1 MATANEAARNTGGPT
16 SHTQNQMANLDF
28 EDATRPATNAFIA
41 LTGPANAGKTYT
53 ALAMATGMGT
63 TVGVCDTERGRAS
76 HYAGHFP
83 FKHLRMP
90 DFRPQTLVRALA
102 VGAQRGIDVMV
113 IDSGT
118 HYWSG
123 RGGVL
128 EQVDRTTSSSR
139 SGNAFTSGWK
149 SVKPIEHE
157 MWDAVMA
164 YPGHVIMT
172 LRVKT
177 AYELVT
183 NKSGG
188 VEPKKVGL
196 KPDQRADAEYE
207 FDFVGDLDMEHTM
220 TVSKCSYP
228 GLFESGE
235 RIELP
240 NTETGNK
247 IVKWL
252 NEGTPMPT
260 VQDYVNRIMKPD
272 STYEQ
277 LLALYRGELSQRGLL
292 GAALFAPD
300 TNEQTTLGG
309 LIARI
314 GGIRKTAAETAAAT
328 TQTNQA
334 EQNDHTP
341 ERSAA

>member
-1 MATANEAARNTGGPT
+1 MAQATQAAASAGGPT
-16 SHTQNQMANLDF
+16 QHTQNQGYRLDF
-28 EDATRPATNAFIA
+28 EPVTRPATNAFIA

-53 ALAMATGMGT
+53 SLAMATGMGT
-63 TVGVCDTERGRAS
+63 NIGVCDTERGRAS
-76 HYAGHFP
+76 HYAGLFP

-90 DFRPQTLVRALA
+90 DFRPQTLVQALA
-102 VGAQRGIDVMV
+102 VGAQRGIDVMI

-128 EQVDRTTSSSR
+128 EQVDRTTGDSR
-139 SGNAFTSGWK
+139 SKNAFTSGWK
-149 SVKPIEHE
+149 SVKPIEHQ
-157 MWDAVMA
+157 MWDAIMA

-177 AYELVT
+177 AYELVR
-183 NKSGG
+183 NENGG

-207 FDFVGDLDMEHTM
+207 FDFVGDLDMRHTM

-235 RIELP
+235 QIEMP
-240 NTETGNK
+240 DTETGAK
-247 IVKWL
+247 IAKWL

-260 VQDYVNRIMKPD
+260 VQDYVARVMKPE

-277 LLALYRGELSQRGLL
+277 CLALFRGELSQRGLL
-292 GAALFAPD
+292 GAALFDPD
-300 TNEQTTLGG
+300 TEEQTTLGG
-309 LIARI
+309 LVARI
-314 GGIRKTAAETAAAT
+314 GAARKAAAEGAPTASQAAQGGNT
-328 TQTNQA
+328 EGN
-334 EQNDHTP
+334 
-341 ERSAA
+341 AA

>member
-1 MATANEAARNTGGPT
+1 MAPATEAPARTTAEGPT
-16 SHTQNQMANLDF
+16 QHVPNQTDGLDF
-28 EDATRPATNAFIA
+28 EDATRPATNAVIA
-41 LTGPANAGKTYT
+41 LTGPSNSGKTYS

-63 TVGVCDTERGRAS
+63 NIGVCDTERGRAS
-76 HYAGHFP
+76 HYADLFP

-102 VGAQRGIDVMV
+102 VGARRGIDVMI

-128 EQVDRTTSSSR
+128 EQVDRTTSASR

-149 SVKPIEHE
+149 SVKPIEHD

-172 LRVKT
+172 LRVRT

-183 NKSGG
+183 NKNGG
-188 VEPKKVGL
+188 VEPKKIGL

-207 FDFVGDLDMEHTM
+207 FDFVGDLDMDHVM

-240 NTETGNK
+240 NTETGHK

-252 NEGTPMPT
+252 GEGTPMPT
-260 VQDYVNRIMKPD
+260 VQDYVDQVMKPET
-272 STYEQ
+272 TYEQ
-277 LLALYRGELSQRGLL
+277 LLTLYRGELARRGLL

-300 TNEQTTLGG
+300 TEELTTLGN

-314 GGIRKTAAETAAAT
+314 GGTRKTSDDNNA
-328 TQTNQA
+328 
-334 EQNDHTP
+334 

>member
-1 MATANEAARNTGGPT
+1 MAHATEAPASTTAEGQT
-16 SHTQNQMANLDF
+16 SHTQNQADGGLDF
-28 EDATRPATNAFIA
+28 VDATRPATNAFIA
-41 LTGPANAGKTYT
+41 LTGPANSGKTYT

-63 TVGVCDTERGRAS
+63 TIGVCDTERGRAS
-76 HYAGHFP
+76 HYAGLFP

-102 VGAQRGIDVMV
+102 VGARRGIDVMV

-128 EQVDRTTSSSR
+128 EQVDRTTNDSR
-139 SGNAFTSGWK
+139 SKNAFTSGWK
-149 SVKPIEHE
+149 SIKPVEHE

-183 NKSGG
+183 NKNGQT
-188 VEPKKVGL
+188 EPKKIGL

-207 FDFVGDLDMEHTM
+207 FDFVGDLDMDHTM

-247 IVKWL
+247 IVTWL
-252 NEGTPMPT
+252 SQGTPMPT
-260 VQDYVNRIMKPD
+260 VQDYVNLAMNPEV
-272 STYEQ
+272 TYEQ

-300 TNEQTTLGG
+300 TGEQTTLGG

-314 GGIRKTAAETAAAT
+314 GGERKAAPGGTSEGNAA
-328 TQTNQA
+328 
-334 EQNDHTP
+334 
-341 ERSAA
+341 

>member
-1 MATANEAARNTGGPT
+1 MATATEAPASKTAEGPT
-16 SHTQNQMANLDF
+16 QHVPNQREELTF
-28 EDATRPATNAFIA
+28 VDATRPATNAMIA
-41 LTGPANAGKTYT
+41 LTGPANAGKSYT
-53 ALAMATGMGT
+53 ALAMAAGMGT
-63 TVGVCDTERGRAS
+63 NIGVCDTERGRAS
-76 HYAGHFP
+76 HYASLFP

-102 VGAQRGIDVMV
+102 VGARQGIDVMI

-128 EQVDRTTSSSR
+128 EQVDRTTSASR
-139 SGNAFTSGWK
+139 SNNAFTSGWK
-149 SVKPIEHE
+149 TIKPVEHE

-183 NKSGG
+183 NKNGG

-247 IVKWL
+247 IVRWL
-252 NEGTPMPT
+252 SEGTPMPT
-260 VQDYVNRIMKPD
+260 VQDYVAKALNPET
-272 STYEQ
+272 TYEQ

-300 TNEQTTLGG
+300 TQELTTLGG
-309 LIARI
+309 LISRI
-314 GGIRKTAAETAAAT
+314 GGARKAAADG
-328 TQTNQA
+328 
-334 EQNDHTP
+334 NDH
-341 ERSAA
+341 ERSA

>member
-1 MATANEAARNTGGPT
+1 MATATQAAASAGGRNQ
-16 SHTQNQMANLDF
+16 HTQNRGYSLDF
-28 EDATRPATNAFIA
+28 EDVTRPATNAFIA

-63 TVGVCDTERGRAS
+63 NIGVCDTERGRAS
-76 HYAGHFP
+76 HYAGLFP

-90 DFRPQTLVRALA
+90 DFRPQTLVQALA
-102 VGAQRGIDVMV
+102 VGAQREIDVMV

-128 EQVDRTTSSSR
+128 EQVDRTTNDSR
-139 SGNAFTSGWK
+139 SKNAFTSGWK
-149 SVKPIEHE
+149 SVKPVEHE
-157 MWDAVMA
+157 MWDAIMA

-177 AYELVT
+177 AYELVR
-183 NKSGG
+183 NDSGG

-207 FDFVGDLDMEHTM
+207 FDFVGDLDMSHTL

-228 GLFESGE
+228 SLFESGE

-240 NTETGNK
+240 NTETGAK

-252 NEGTPMPT
+252 NEGTPLPT
-260 VQDYVNRIMKPD
+260 VQDYVARVMNPET
-272 STYEQ
+272 TYEQ
-277 LLALYRGELSQRGLL
+277 CLALFRGELSQRGLL

-300 TNEQTTLGG
+300 TEEQTTLGG
-309 LIARI
+309 LVARI
-314 GGIRKTAAETAAAT
+314 GASRKAAAEAAPAGSEGGAT
-328 TQTNQA
+328 EGN
-334 EQNDHTP
+334 
-341 ERSAA
+341 AA

>member
-1 MATANEAARNTGGPT
+1 MAQASQAAASTGGPT
-16 SHTQNQMANLDF
+16 SHTQNQDDGLEF
-28 EDATRPATNAFIA
+28 VPATRPATNALIA

-53 ALAMATGMGT
+53 SLAMATGMGT
-63 TVGVCDTERGRAS
+63 NIGVCDTERGRAS
-76 HYAGHFP
+76 HYAGLFP

-102 VGAQRGIDVMV
+102 VGARHGIDVMV

-128 EQVDRTTSSSR
+128 EQVDRTTNASPSK
-139 SGNAFTSGWK
+139 NAFTSGWK
-149 SVKPIEHE
+149 SVKPVEHE
-157 MWDAVMA
+157 MWDAIMA

-177 AYELVT
+177 AYELVPAK
-183 NKSGG
+183 NGG
-188 VEPKKVGL
+188 GMEPKKIGL

-207 FDFVGDLDMEHTM
+207 FDFVGDLDMDHTM

-228 GLFESGE
+228 DLFETGE

-240 NTETGNK
+240 NTETGHK
-247 IVKWL
+247 IVAWL
-252 NEGTPMPT
+252 NGGTPMPS
-260 VQDYVNRIMKPD
+260 VQDYVDRVMKPET
-272 STYEQ
+272 TYEQ
-277 LLALYRGELSQRGLL
+277 CLGLYQGELSQRGLL

-300 TNEQTTLGG
+300 TGEQTTLGK

-314 GGIRKTAAETAAAT
+314 GGVRKAAAEAAPAAA
-328 TQTNQA
+328 QGGAAEGQA
-334 EQNDHTP
+334 
-341 ERSAA
+341 A

>member
-1 MATANEAARNTGGPT
+1 MAQAVEAPASIPAEGPT
-16 SHTQNQMANLDF
+16 QHTQNQADGLAF
-28 EDATRPATNAFIA
+28 VDATCPATNALIA

-53 ALAMATGMGT
+53 SLAMATGMGT
-63 TVGVCDTERGRAS
+63 NIGVCDTERGRAS
-76 HYAGHFP
+76 HYARIFP

-102 VGAQRGIDVMV
+102 VGAREGIDVMV

-128 EQVDRTTSSSR
+128 EQVDRTTNASASK
-139 SGNAFTSGWK
+139 NAFTSGWK
-149 SVKPIEHE
+149 NIKPVEHE
-157 MWDAVMA
+157 MWDAIMA

-177 AYELVT
+177 AYELVPAK
-183 NKSGG
+183 NGG
-188 VEPKKVGL
+188 GMEPKKIGL

-207 FDFVGDLDMEHTM
+207 FDFVGDLDMDHTL

-228 GLFESGE
+228 GLFDSGE

-240 NTETGNK
+240 NTETGNR
-247 IVKWL
+247 IVQWL
-252 NEGTPMPT
+252 SEGTPLPT
-260 VQDYVNRIMKPD
+260 VKDYVNRALHPE

-277 LLALYRGELSQRGLL
+277 MLALYRGELSQRGLL
-292 GAALFAPD
+292 GAALFDPQ
-300 TNEQTTLGG
+300 TGEQTTLGG
-309 LIARI
+309 LVARV
-314 GGIRKTAAETAAAT
+314 GAARKAAADSMSATAAAQGGNT
-328 TQTNQA
+328 EGN
-334 EQNDHTP
+334 
-341 ERSAA
+341 AA

>member
-1 MATANEAARNTGGPT
+1 MVQATQAAASAGGPT
-16 SHTQNQMANLDF
+16 QHTQNQAEGGLEF
-28 EDATRPATNAFIA
+28 VEATRPATNAFIA

-63 TVGVCDTERGRAS
+63 NIGVCDTERGRAS
-76 HYAGHFP
+76 HYAGLFP

-90 DFRPQTLVRALA
+90 DFRPQTLVKALA
-102 VGAQRGIDVMV
+102 VGADRGIDVMV

-128 EQVDRTTSSSR
+128 EQVDRTTSASR

-149 SVKPIEHE
+149 SVKPVEHE

-172 LRVKT
+172 LRVKV
-177 AYELVT
+177 AYELVE
-183 NKSGG
+183 NDRGKK
-188 VEPKKVGL
+188 EPTKIGL

-207 FDFVGDLDMEHTM
+207 FDFVGDLDMEHTL

-240 NTETGNK
+240 DTETGAK
-247 IVKWL
+247 IVQWL

-260 VQDYVNRIMKPD
+260 VQDYVARAMNPEV
-272 STYEQ
+272 TYEQ
-277 LLALYRGELSQRGLL
+277 LLALYQGELSQRGLL

-300 TNEQTTLGG
+300 TKEQTTLGG

-314 GGIRKTAAETAAAT
+314 GGERKAAAEKT
-328 TQTNQA
+328 TQGGAGEGQA
-334 EQNDHTP
+334 
-341 ERSAA
+341 A

>member
-1 MATANEAARNTGGPT
+1 MAQATQAAAHGAGGRT
-16 SHTQNQMANLDF
+16 SHTQNQDDGLDF
-28 EDATRPATNAFIA
+28 VDATRPATNALIA

-63 TVGVCDTERGRAS
+63 TIGVCDTERGRAS
-76 HYAGHFP
+76 HYAHLFP

-102 VGAQRGIDVMV
+102 IGARRGIDVMV

-128 EQVDRTTSSSR
+128 EQVDRTTNASPSK
-139 SGNAFTSGWK
+139 NAFTSGWK
-149 SVKPIEHE
+149 SVKPVEHE

-177 AYELVT
+177 AYELVPAK
-183 NKSGG
+183 NGG
-188 VEPKKVGL
+188 GMEPKKIGL

-207 FDFVGDLDMEHTM
+207 FDFVGDLDMDHTM

-228 GLFESGE
+228 DLFETGE

-240 NTETGNK
+240 NTETGHK

-252 NEGTPMPT
+252 SEGTPMPT
-260 VQDYVNRIMKPD
+260 VQDYVERVMKPET
-272 STYEQ
+272 TYEQ
-277 LLALYRGELSQRGLL
+277 CLALYQGELSQRGLL

-300 TNEQTTLGG
+300 TGEQTTLGG
-309 LIARI
+309 LIARV
-314 GGIRKTAAETAAAT
+314 GGMRKAAAEA
-328 TQTNQA
+328 
-334 EQNDHTP
+334 
-341 ERSAA
+341 SAASSQAAQGGDTERGAA

>member
-1 MATANEAARNTGGPT
+1 MAQATQAAASAGGRT
-16 SHTQNQMANLDF
+16 QHTQNQDDGLDF
-28 EDATRPATNAFIA
+28 VDATRPATNAFLA

-63 TVGVCDTERGRAS
+63 TIGVCDTERGRAS
-76 HYAGHFP
+76 HYAGLFS
-83 FKHLRMP
+83 FKHLKMP

-102 VGAQRGIDVMV
+102 VGARRGIDVMV

-128 EQVDRTTSSSR
+128 EQVDRTTNDSR
-139 SGNAFTSGWK
+139 SKNAFTSGWK
-149 SVKPIEHE
+149 SVKPVEHE
-157 MWDAVMA
+157 MWDAIMA

-177 AYELVT
+177 AYELVR
-183 NKSGG
+183 NDSGG

-207 FDFVGDLDMEHTM
+207 FDFVGDLDMSHTL

-228 GLFESGE
+228 DLFESGE

-240 NTETGNK
+240 NTETGAK
-247 IVKWL
+247 IVQWL
-252 NEGTPMPT
+252 SEGTPMPT
-260 VQDYVNRIMKPD
+260 VQDYVDRVMRPET
-272 STYEQ
+272 TYEQ
-277 LLALYRGELSQRGLL
+277 CLALYQGELSQRGLL

-300 TNEQTTLGG
+300 TEEQTTLGK
-309 LIARI
+309 LIARV
-314 GGIRKTAAETAAAT
+314 GGTRKAAAEAAPPAA
-328 TQTNQA
+328 QA
-334 EQNDHTP
+334 GAEKDQ
-341 ERSAA
+341 AA

>member
-1 MATANEAARNTGGPT
+1 MAPAAEAPAIKAEGPT
-16 SHTQNQMANLDF
+16 QHVPNKGSDLDF
-28 EDATRPATNAFIA
+28 VDATRPATNAFIA

-63 TVGVCDTERGRAS
+63 TIGVCDSERGRAS
-76 HYAGHFP
+76 HYANLFP

-102 VGAQRGIDVMV
+102 IGARRGIDVMI

-128 EQVDRTTSSSR
+128 EQVDRKTSDSR

-149 SVKPIEHE
+149 NVKPVEHE

-183 NKSGG
+183 NKNGG

-207 FDFVGDLDMEHTM
+207 FDFVGDLDMDHTM
-220 TVSKCSYP
+220 TVAKCSYP
-228 GLFESGE
+228 GLFDSGE

-240 NTETGNK
+240 NTETGHR

-260 VQDYVNRIMKPD
+260 VQDYVSKVMQPEM
-272 STYEQ
+272 TYEQ

-300 TNEQTTLGG
+300 TEEQTTLGG
-309 LIARI
+309 LIVRI
-314 GGIRKTAAETAAAT
+314 GSARKALAESS
-328 TQTNQA
+328 TQG
-334 EQNDHTP
+334 
-341 ERSAA
+341 SAA

>member
-1 MATANEAARNTGGPT
+1 MAQATQAAANAGGPT
-16 SHTQNQMANLDF
+16 QHTQNQDDGLDF
-28 EDATRPATNAFIA
+28 EDATRPATNALIA

-63 TVGVCDTERGRAS
+63 TIGVCDTERGRAS
-76 HYAGHFP
+76 HYAHLFP

-102 VGAQRGIDVMV
+102 VGARRGIDVMI

-128 EQVDRTTSSSR
+128 EQVDRTTNASR

-172 LRVKT
+172 LRVKV
-177 AYELVT
+177 AYELVE
-183 NKSGG
+183 NERGKK
-188 VEPKKVGL
+188 EPTKIGL
-196 KPDQRADAEYE
+196 KPDQRADVEYE

-228 GLFESGE
+228 GLFETGE

-240 NTETGNK
+240 NTETGAK

-252 NEGTPMPT
+252 SEGTPMPT
-260 VQDYVNRIMKPD
+260 VQDYVNRVMKPET
-272 STYEQ
+272 TYEQ
-277 LLALYRGELSQRGLL
+277 LLALYQGELSQRGLL

-300 TNEQTTLGG
+300 TGDQTTLGG

-314 GGIRKTAAETAAAT
+314 GGERKAAAEGASATPQAAQGGDT
-328 TQTNQA
+328 
-334 EQNDHTP
+334 

>member
-1 MATANEAARNTGGPT
+1 MATATQAAAYAGGPT
-16 SHTQNQMANLDF
+16 QHTQNQDDGLDF
-28 EDATRPATNAFIA
+28 VDATRPATNAFVA

-63 TVGVCDTERGRAS
+63 TIGVCDTERGRAS
-76 HYAGHFP
+76 HYAHLFP

-90 DFRPQTLVRALA
+90 DFRPQSLVRALA
-102 VGAQRGIDVMV
+102 VGARRGIDVMV

-128 EQVDRTTSSSR
+128 EQVNHTTNASR

-172 LRVKT
+172 LRVKV
-177 AYELVT
+177 AYELVE
-183 NKSGG
+183 NDRGKK
-188 VEPKKVGL
+188 EPTKIGL

-228 GLFESGE
+228 GLFETGE

-240 NTETGNK
+240 NTETGHK
-247 IVKWL
+247 IVTWL
-252 NEGTPMPT
+252 SEGTPMPT
-260 VQDYVNRIMKPD
+260 VQDYVNRVMKPET
-272 STYEQ
+272 TYEQ

-300 TNEQTTLGG
+300 TGEQTTLGG

-314 GGIRKTAAETAAAT
+314 GGVRKAAT
-328 TQTNQA
+328 EGASATPQSGVGEGQA
-334 EQNDHTP
+334 
-341 ERSAA
+341 A

>member
-1 MATANEAARNTGGPT
+1 MAQATEAPASITAEGPT
-16 SHTQNQMANLDF
+16 SHIRNQDDGLDF
-28 EDATRPATNAFIA
+28 VEATRPATNSLIA

-63 TVGVCDTERGRAS
+63 NIGVCDSERGRAS
-76 HYAGHFP
+76 HYAHLFP

-102 VGAQRGIDVMV
+102 VGARRGIDVMI

-128 EQVDRTTSSSR
+128 EQVDRTTNASASK
-139 SGNAFTSGWK
+139 NAFTSGWK
-149 SVKPIEHE
+149 SVKPVEHE

-177 AYELVT
+177 SYELVPSK
-183 NKSGG
+183 NGG
-188 VEPKKVGL
+188 GMEPKKIGL

-228 GLFESGE
+228 GLFASGE
-235 RIELP
+235 QIELP
-240 NTETGNK
+240 NTETGNR
-247 IVKWL
+247 IVTWL
-252 NEGTPMPT
+252 SEGTPMPT
-260 VQDYVNRIMKPD
+260 VQDYVSRAMNPET
-272 STYEQ
+272 TYQQ

-300 TNEQTTLGG
+300 TGDQTTLGG

-314 GGIRKTAAETAAAT
+314 GAARKAEAESASPASQAAQGGDTG
-328 TQTNQA
+328 
-334 EQNDHTP
+334 
-341 ERSAA
+341 RSAA

>member
-1 MATANEAARNTGGPT
+1 MAQATQAAASAGGPNQ
-16 SHTQNQMANLDF
+16 HTQNQDDGLDF
-28 EDATRPATNAFIA
+28 VDATRPATNALIA

-63 TVGVCDTERGRAS
+63 TIGVCDTERGRAS
-76 HYAGHFP
+76 HYAHLFP

-102 VGAQRGIDVMV
+102 IGARREIDVMV

-128 EQVDRTTSSSR
+128 EQVDRTTNASASK
-139 SGNAFTSGWK
+139 NAFTSGWK
-149 SVKPIEHE
+149 SIKPVEHE
-157 MWDAVMA
+157 MWDAIMA

-177 AYELVT
+177 AYELVPAK
-183 NKSGG
+183 NGG
-188 VEPKKVGL
+188 GMEPKKIGL

-207 FDFVGDLDMEHTM
+207 FDFVGDLDMEHTL

-228 GLFESGE
+228 DLFESGE
-235 RIELP
+235 RIALP
-240 NTETGNK
+240 NTETGHK

-252 NEGTPMPT
+252 SEGTPMPT
-260 VQDYVNRIMKPD
+260 VQDYVDRVMKPET
-272 STYEQ
+272 TYEQ
-277 LLALYRGELSQRGLL
+277 CLALYQGELSQRGLL

-300 TNEQTTLGG
+300 TGKQTTLGG

-314 GGIRKTAAETAAAT
+314 GGMRKAAAEAGSATPQAAQSGDT
-328 TQTNQA
+328 
-334 EQNDHTP
+334 
-341 ERSAA
+341 ERNAA

>member
-1 MATANEAARNTGGPT
+1 MATATEAPASTTAEGPT
-16 SHTQNQMANLDF
+16 QHTQNQADGLDF
-28 EDATRPATNAFIA
+28 VDATRPATNALIA

-63 TVGVCDTERGRAS
+63 TIGVCDTERGRAS
-76 HYAGHFP
+76 HYANLFP

-102 VGAQRGIDVMV
+102 VGARNGIDVMI

-128 EQVDRTTSSSR
+128 EQVDRTTNASASK
-139 SGNAFTSGWK
+139 NAFTSGWK
-149 SVKPIEHE
+149 SVKPVEHE

-177 AYELVT
+177 AYELVPAK
-183 NKSGG
+183 NGG
-188 VEPKKVGL
+188 GMEPKKIGL

-207 FDFVGDLDMEHTM
+207 FDFVGDLDMDHTM

-228 GLFESGE
+228 NLFESGE

-240 NTETGNK
+240 NTETGHK
-247 IVKWL
+247 IVAWL
-252 NEGTPMPT
+252 GEGTPMPT
-260 VQDYVNRIMKPD
+260 VQDYVTWVMNPE
-272 STYEQ
+272 STYQQ
-277 LLALYRGELSQRGLL
+277 LLALYQGELSQRGLL

-300 TNEQTTLGG
+300 TKEQTTLGG

-314 GGIRKTAAETAAAT
+314 GAARKAAAEAVPPTPQAAQGGDT
-328 TQTNQA
+328 
-334 EQNDHTP
+334 
-341 ERSAA
+341 ERSTA